1 MRCWTYSLRLLLQP
15 GDVYFTF
22 ITMGQVKLEVLIKA
36 LVLNLFIIPGISRR
50 RGSQMSNLSTT
61 DHRETLSVGELAWT
75 CVDEV
80 QHYYSCDQDLILSN
94 DYRTESYSSF
104 IAEIDHLLFKLH
116 QELFNKLPRNIICCF
131 FCFFLFILKLGDKG
145 AAVPNVDHDSLH
157 ARVLGKLPVK

>member
-1 MRCWTYSLRLLLQP
+1 
-15 GDVYFTF
+15 
-22 ITMGQVKLEVLIKA
+22 MGQVKLEVLIKA
-36 LVLNLFIIPGISRR
+36 LVLNLFSIAGISRR
-50 RGSQMSNLSTT
+50 PGGKMSNLSTT

-80 QHYYSCDQDLILSN
+80 EHYYSCDQDLILSN

-131 FCFFLFILKLGDKG
+131 FCFSMSLKLGDKG

-157 ARVLGKLPVK
+157 ARDLGQLPVK